1 VAGARRLAAPA
12 LAPRR
17 RPPAPERGDSDAK
30 LSVGRAEAPTVDGA
44 GYGTGQPATSAT
56 PPLRL
61 GYPAHDLLA
70 PRAASG
76 RPIYEAFVLSFIDIA
91 VIPFLHDLYAAV
103 GYLGVFF
110 AMVVES
116 TLLPLPSE
124 LILPF
129 AGFLVSDHS
138 IEPLTHSQW
147 NFWIVVV
154 VGVVA
159 NTTGS
164 LCGYALG
171 AKLGRPF
178 LDRWGRFL
186 LIRPHEVDQAEHF
199 FARWGSPTA
208 FFSRLLPGVRSVISF
223 IAGVSHMPIGRFTV
237 YSTLGAI
244 PWTIA
249 LVYAGTVLGNN
260 WTQIRDALRPFDTL
274 ILAAC
279 VAAVVVFV
287 AWRLIHRGPDRGP
300 AEA

>member
-1 VAGARRLAAPA
+1 V
-12 LAPRR
+12 
-17 RPPAPERGDSDAK
+17 
-30 LSVGRAEAPTVDGA
+30 
-44 GYGTGQPATSAT
+44 
-56 PPLRL
+56 L
-61 GYPAHDLLA
+61 G
-70 PRAASG
+70 
-76 RPIYEAFVLSFIDIA
+76 FIDTAI
-91 VIPFLHDLYAAV
+91 IPFLHSLYASV

-129 AGFLVSDHS
+129 AGFLISDHS
-138 IEPLTHSQW
+138 IEPLTHSEW
-147 NFWIVVV
+147 NFWVVV
-154 VGVVA
+154 IVGVAA

-164 LCGYALG
+164 LFGYVLG

-178 LDRWGRFL
+178 LDRWGRYL
-186 LIRPHEVDQAEHF
+186 LVRKHEVERAEWF

-223 IAGVSHMPIGRFTV
+223 IAGVSHMPIGRFAF

-249 LVYAGTVLGNN
+249 LVYAGTVLGSN
-260 WTQIRDALRPFDTL
+260 WTQIRDAFKPFDNL
-274 ILAAC
+274 ILVAC
-279 VAAVVVFV
+279 VAAVAVFV
-287 AWRLIHRGPDRGP
+287 IWRIVHKDTDQDP

>member
-1 VAGARRLAAPA
+1 M
-12 LAPRR
+12 
-17 RPPAPERGDSDAK
+17 
-30 LSVGRAEAPTVDGA
+30 
-44 GYGTGQPATSAT
+44 
-56 PPLRL
+56 L
-61 GYPAHDLLA
+61 G
-70 PRAASG
+70 
-76 RPIYEAFVLSFIDIA
+76 FIDTG

-129 AGFLVSDHS
+129 AGFLISDHS
-138 IEPLTHSQW
+138 IEPLTHTQW

-164 LCGYALG
+164 LFGYALG

-186 LIRPHEVDQAEHF
+186 LIRKHEVDQAERF

-223 IAGVSHMPIGRFTV
+223 IAGVSHMPIKPFLA

-249 LVYAGTVLGNN
+249 LVYAGTVLGSN
-260 WTQIRDALRPFDTL
+260 WTQIRDTLRPFDTL
-274 ILAAC
+274 ILVVC
-279 VAAVVVFV
+279 VVAVLAFVV
-287 AWRLIHRGPDRGP
+287 WRLLGRNSDPGT